1 MATKLG
7 ATIESA
13 LTVSVTHV
21 VASGFGSAKY
31 AVSDAPLS
39 MARNGLVWRKR

>member
-31 AVSDAPLS
+31 AVSRFAVRGMEWL
-39 MARNGLVWRKR
+39 GVKRY